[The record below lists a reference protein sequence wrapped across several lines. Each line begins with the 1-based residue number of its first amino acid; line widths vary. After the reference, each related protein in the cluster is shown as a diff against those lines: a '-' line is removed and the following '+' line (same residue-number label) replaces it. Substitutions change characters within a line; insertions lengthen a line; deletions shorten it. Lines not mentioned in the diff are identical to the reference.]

1 MLLDLHLVDGLL
13 VEVAEELIRE
23 VLVQPVVVPG
33 VLMLE
38 VALENPVHLTLEAM
52 ME

>member
-13 VEVAEELIRE
+13 VEVAEDLIRE
-23 VLVQPVVVPG
+23 VLVLQAVVPG

-38 VALENPVHLTLEAM
+38 LVMENPVHLTLKVI